1 MKKFILITIFLTMIS
16 AFFITSTVK
25 GQSTEN
31 NKEQAAYYD
40 QVESDYLVLLKEE
53 LKMAGYENCGITMT
67 KILNEDGSREYTV
80 LIHHKSINKL
90 SKLEKQEL
98 LSSLLPAEFSSDEII
113 FLHKFL

>member
-40 QVESDYLVLLKEE
+40 QVESDYLVL
-53 LKMAGYENCGITMT
+53 
-67 KILNEDGSREYTV
+67 
-80 LIHHKSINKL
+80 
-90 SKLEKQEL
+90 
-98 LSSLLPAEFSSDEII
+98 
-113 FLHKFL
+113 